1 MASDF
6 QNQVVQWFPGHMAKT
21 RRKIKESLPLVDA
34 VTEIVDAR
42 VPISSHNPEIADII
56 AGKPRIVVLNK
67 CDVADERATKKWI
80 EYFKSQGVAA
90 IAADCKSG
98 KGLNAYRPLIKEVLA
113 DKIKS
118 YEEKNMQGRAL
129 RVMVVGIPN
138 TGKSS
143 FINRMAGK
151 KRAEVADRPGVTRH
165 NQWFVIGDGI
175 ELLDT
180 PGVLWP
186 KFEDRAVGD
195 KLAFIGSVK
204 DDILDVES
212 LAVRFL
218 EVMKNDYPERLT
230 ERYKITGFEDKEPY
244 EILEMIGRKRGMLIS
259 GGEINTERAATTI
272 LDEYRAGKLGKITL
286 DSIPQGD
293 L

>member
-42 VPISSHNPEIADII
+42 VPVSSHNPEISDII
-56 AGKPRIVVLNK
+56 SGKPRIVILNK
-67 CDVADERATKKWI
+67 CDVADENATRKWI
-80 EYFKSQGVAA
+80 AYFKSQGIAA

-98 KGLNAYRPLIKEVLA
+98 KGLNLYRPLIKEVLA

-186 KFEDRAVGD
+186 KFEDPAVGD

-218 EVMKNDYPERLT
+218 EVMKKDYPERLT
-230 ERYKITGFEDKEPY
+230 ERYKITDFEDAEPY

-286 DSIPQGD
+286 DSIPTE
-293 L
+293 